1 MVVVAYITMAII
13 HKNSGVVSILDY
25 KEKQRAV
32 IESETTILVL
42 KKRIEELEKMKNKM
56 QDTIDINATKLE
68 ELQSEN
74 TILRERIST
83 QEL

>member
-1 MVVVAYITMAII
+1 MAII